1 MVRLR
6 SCLVLWPK
14 QMNPVSDGELLL
26 GHGPTCG
33 FRRSQVGLWPNNG
46 PHVNA
51 GIIWLNQNTR
61 ERAASEG
68 LLRTMG

>member
-1 MVRLR
+1 MTWNSGCVTDAG
-6 SCLVLWPK
+6 
-14 QMNPVSDGELLL
+14 SDGELLL